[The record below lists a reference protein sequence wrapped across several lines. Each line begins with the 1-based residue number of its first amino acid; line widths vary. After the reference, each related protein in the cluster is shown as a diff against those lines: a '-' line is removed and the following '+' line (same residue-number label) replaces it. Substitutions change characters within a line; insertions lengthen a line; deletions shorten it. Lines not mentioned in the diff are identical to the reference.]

1 MPTETSGRSF
11 TTSLAAN
18 SHSKD
23 TGNEIM
29 EVDESLLSDKKYGEL
44 YTSSYLL
51 PSGGHRVF
59 VLQPDVKWGPKKA
72 SLTTAEL
79 QLSEACALVE
89 SLPKWTVVE
98 KVIYTLKNPDKKYLY
113 GKGNFAEITQ
123 RIKRARAITAV
134 FVSIDMLSS
143 VQLATMQRKW
153 KVPVY
158 DRYTMVLQ
166 IFKVRACTKE
176 AKLQVALAEIPFYR
190 SRLRG
195 MHDHSL
201 DKQGG
206 GLATLGGAG
215 QTFFEQRQRLLQEKE
230 LKIRKALAEIKSQR
244 ELLRKGRRKLEFPVI
259 AVVGYTNAG
268 KTSLIKAMTGDEDMQ
283 PRDQL
288 FATLDVTAHAGT
300 LPSLMKVIY
309 IDTVGFISDIPTS
322 LIDAFIATL
331 EDVLNADV
339 IVHVRDISHPDTSAQ
354 KVNVLHTLQELELP
368 KHLLAS
374 IIEVCNKADL
384 LSSTD
389 KLADED
395 DSQCLKISATTGVGL
410 QTLAARVE
418 ETIMDHTDRSLRHL
432 RIPSSG
438 QHLSWLYKEATV
450 RSVKS
455 DDNDTESL
463 LVETVMTQ
471 AAYAK
476 FLCRFGQP
484 KKRTQNKNQ

>member
-1 MPTETSGRSF
+1 MPSKLRVTSVF
-11 TTSLAAN
+11 LDFA
-18 SHSKD
+18 
-23 TGNEIM
+23 
-29 EVDESLLSDKKYGEL
+29 VDESLLGDKKYGEL

-72 SLTTAEL
+72 SLTTADL

-89 SLPKWTVVE
+89 TLPKWTVVD
-98 KVIYTLKNPDKKYLY
+98 KAIYTLKNPDKKFLY
-113 GKGNFAEITQ
+113 GKGNFAEITE
-123 RIKRARAITAV
+123 RIKGTRALTAV
-134 FVSIDMLSS
+134 FVSMDMLSS
-143 VQLATMQRKW
+143 VQLATMQQKW

-201 DKQGG
+201 TKQGG

-215 QTFFEQRQRLLQEKE
+215 QKFFEQRQRLLQDKE
-230 LKIRKALAEIKSQR
+230 LKIKKALAEIKSQR
-244 ELLRKGRRKLEFPVI
+244 KLLRKGRRKLEFPVI

-268 KTSLIKAMTGDEDMQ
+268 KTSLIKAMTGDKDMQ

-309 IDTVGFISDIPTS
+309 VDTVGFISDIPTS
-322 LIDAFIATL
+322 LIDAFVATL

-354 KVNVLHTLQELELP
+354 RVNVVRTLQELGVPQQLFDN
-368 KHLLAS
+368 L
-374 IIEVCNKADL
+374 IEVCNKADL
-384 LSSTD
+384 LSSAD
-389 KLADED
+389 KRAEED
-395 DSQCLKISATTGVGL
+395 RCLKISATTGEGL
-410 QTLAARVE
+410 QTLAARIE
-418 ETIMDHTDRSLRHL
+418 ETIMGNTDRSLHYL

-450 RSVKS
+450 KSVKS
-455 DDNDTESL
+455 DDHNTESL

-476 FLCRFGQP
+476 FLNRFGRP
-484 KKRTQNKNQ
+484 KKGQ